1 MHMLIHKL
9 GFPGGTVVMNPPA
22 SAGDASDVGL
32 IPGLGQSPG
41 VGNGNPLHY
50 SCLGN
55 PMGRGAQRATSMG
68 SQKVGDD

>member
-32 IPGLGQSPG
+32 IPGSGQSPG

>member
-22 SAGDASDVGL
+22 SAGDARDVGL
-32 IPGLGQSPG
+32 ISGLGKSPG
-41 VGNGNPLHY
+41 VGNGNPLQY

-55 PMGRGAQRATSMG
+55 PMGRGAQKATSMG
-68 SQKVGDD
+68 SQRVGDD

>member
-1 MHMLIHKL
+1 MLIHKL

-32 IPGLGQSPG
+32 IPGSGQSPG